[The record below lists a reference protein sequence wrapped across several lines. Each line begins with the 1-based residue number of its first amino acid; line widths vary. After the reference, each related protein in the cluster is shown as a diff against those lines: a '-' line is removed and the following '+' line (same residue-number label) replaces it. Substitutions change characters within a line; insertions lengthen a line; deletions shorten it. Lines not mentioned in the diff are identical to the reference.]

1 MRIKILSVLWI
12 VSLAAAPLLF
22 AVGDLRLA
30 DAVEN
35 GDKEAIRTLL
45 REHADVNAPQA
56 DGATAIA
63 WAVQR
68 DDRETADLLIQAG
81 ADVNKANDYGITPLW
96 LACRS
101 GNAVMVE
108 KLLNAKADPNAAQW
122 TGETPLMQCAKTGS
136 TEGAKLLLAHGA
148 DANAKEN
155 RKNQTALM
163 WAAASKSPEIVQ
175 SLVDHGADLH
185 ARTKVFDN
193 PEPFTI
199 ACTQDEPCLD
209 GRRDGTSYSPY
220 VHFPKTNGG
229 FTALLFAAQ
238 QGDVESARILLAHG
252 ADVSESTPE
261 EGSALVLASASGHEK
276 LSLFLLDNGAD
287 PNAKDGFGIR
297 PLHYALHNGMLA
309 ISGYTPRPTDRLGWL
324 RPNMPELVRELLAHG
339 ADPNARIEYDFPPYD
354 YTPVSRSGILNLPQ
368 ITLSGATPYLL
379 AAASGD
385 TGLMKTLVEGR
396 ANPQLATVT
405 GTTPLMVASGM
416 GHEKGGM
423 TNGVSYGEERLL
435 TAEERNQRLEAVR
448 LAYNLISGSDVN
460 AMNEKQWTAL
470 HSAVFMGWTEI
481 VKFLAEKGADL
492 NAKDKYGQSPI
503 TIAMGDPEGL
513 VFRQLGGAR
522 YDYSFRQPKLNQEM
536 VDLLLSLGAAPFTG
550 KYRDRSGE

>member
-12 VSLAAAPLLF
+12 VSLAAAPVLF

-481 VKFLAEKGADL
+481 VKFLAQEGADL

>member
-12 VSLAAAPLLF
+12 VSLAAAPVLF

-175 SLVDHGADLH
+175 ALVDHGADLH

-339 ADPNARIEYDFPPYD
+339 ADPNARIAYDFPPYD

>member
-1 MRIKILSVLWI
+1 MSMRNLSIWLT
-12 VSLAAAPLLF
+12 VSLLAAPLIF
-22 AVGDLRLA
+22 AANDLRVA

-35 GDKEAIRTLL
+35 GNREAVRALL
-45 REHADVNAPQA
+45 REHADVNVPQA

-63 WAVQR
+63 WAVQL
-68 DDRETADLLIQAG
+68 DDREMADLLIQAG
-81 ADVNKANDYGITPLW
+81 ADVNKANDYGVTPLW

-101 GNAVMVE
+101 RNAVMVE
-108 KLLNAKADPNAAQW
+108 KLLNAEADPNVAEW

-136 TEGAKLLLAHGA
+136 VEGAKLLLAHGA
-148 DANAKEN
+148 DANAMEN
-155 RKNQTALM
+155 RKDQTALM
-163 WAAASKSPEIVQ
+163 WAAANKHPQVVQ
-175 SLVDHGADLH
+175 ALVDHGADVH
-185 ARTKVFDN
+185 ARTKVFQQ

-199 ACTQDEPCLD
+199 ACTQEEPCLD
-209 GRRDGTSYSPY
+209 GRRDGTSYSPH
-220 VHFPKTNGG
+220 VHFPKTTGG

-238 QGDVESARILLAHG
+238 QGDLDSARILLAHG
-252 ADVSESTPE
+252 ADVNESTPE
-261 EGSALVLASASGHEK
+261 DGSALVIASASGREK
-276 LSLFLLDNGAD
+276 MALFLLDNGAD

-297 PLHYALHNGMLA
+297 PLHYALHEGMLA

-324 RPNMPELVRELLAHG
+324 RPNMPELVKALLAHG

-368 ITLSGATPYLL
+368 ITRAGATPFLL

-385 TGLMKTLVEGR
+385 TGLMKMLVEGR

-405 GTTPLMVASGM
+405 GTTPLMVAAGM
-416 GHEKGGM
+416 GHEKGGI
-423 TNGVSYGEERLL
+423 TNGVSYGEERVL
-435 TAEERNQRLEAVR
+435 TAAERNKRLEAVR
-448 LAYNLISGSDVN
+448 LAYDLNAGSDIN
-460 AMNEKQWTAL
+460 AVNEKQWTAL

-492 NAKDKYGQSPI
+492 NAKDKYGESPI
-503 TIAMGDPEGL
+503 TIALGDPEGL

-536 VDLLLSLGAAPFTG
+536 ADLLVSLGAAPFTG
-550 KYRDRSGE
+550 KRRDRSGE

>member
-1 MRIKILSVLWI
+1 
-12 VSLAAAPLLF
+12 
-22 AVGDLRLA
+22 
-30 DAVEN
+30 
-35 GDKEAIRTLL
+35 
-45 REHADVNAPQA
+45 
-56 DGATAIA
+56 
-63 WAVQR
+63 
-68 DDRETADLLIQAG
+68 
-81 ADVNKANDYGITPLW
+81 
-96 LACRS
+96 
-101 GNAVMVE
+101 
-108 KLLNAKADPNAAQW
+108 
-122 TGETPLMQCAKTGS
+122 
-136 TEGAKLLLAHGA
+136 
-148 DANAKEN
+148 
-155 RKNQTALM
+155 M

-175 SLVDHGADLH
+175 ALVDYGADVH

-199 ACTQDEPCLD
+199 ECTQDEPCLD
-209 GRRDGTSYSPY
+209 GRRDGASYSPH

-238 QGDVESARILLAHG
+238 QGDVESARILLARG
-252 ADVSESTPE
+252 SDVNESTLE
-261 EGSALVLASASGHEK
+261 EGTALVVASASGHEK
-276 LSLFLLDNGAD
+276 MSLFLLDNGAD

-324 RPNMPELVRELLAHG
+324 RPNMPELVKGLLAHG

-354 YTPVSRSGILNLPQ
+354 YIPISRSGILNLPQ

-385 TGLMKTLVEGR
+385 TGLMKMLVEGR

-405 GTTPLMVASGM
+405 GTTPLMVAAGM

-448 LAYNLISGSDVN
+448 LAYDLSSGSDIN
-460 AMNEKQWTAL
+460 AVNEKQWTSL

-481 VKFLAEKGADL
+481 VNFLAEKGADL

-503 TIAMGDPEGL
+503 TIALGDPEGL

-536 VDLLLSLGAAPFTG
+536 ADFLISLGAAPFTG
-550 KYRDRSGE
+550 KYRDRRGE